1 MEGDATAPMIASV
14 ASVTLSCSLSNQRS
28 SVGRAAPV
36 RISMALTPSR
46 PSLRNCQPSLP
57 RASRSRGLADH
68 GSGGVMSSVG
78 SMNRATRSSISSYR
92 GSESASFAE
101 NLLTSR
107 CVRSLSGPSISDR
120 PSGNGVNDD
129 GSRGSIS
136 KPWRCSSSSRMM
148 IGRRRLFTY
157 DAVETLKPGQI
168 SSDTQAPPTSS
179 RRSSTSTVRPA
190 RARYAAAT
198 RPLWPAP
205 MMITSYGADMREMAM
220 REARAARG
228 PRQGMRTEDR
238 RMLAVEAR
246 ARSPRRECFQAPRA
260 MPILTEPFSRSCGVT
275 SFLKTTD
282 IAPARPTTLPRRFF
296 VSSDVFAEEMEK
308 IFGAR
313 WLCLGRESLIAKP
326 GHYILREVGRES
338 ILILRDTSGTVRAF
352 YNVCRHRGSR
362 LCEAASGA
370 LGQSIRCPYH
380 AWTYALDGRLLGAPS
395 SDTIDD
401 FDATAYPLHAVSV
414 ARWEGFVF
422 INLADRPVPFVEAYE
437 PAIGRFTRFNMPE
450 LMVARAIEYDVRA
463 NWKLILQNY
472 SECYHCAPIHPAL
485 ARHTPPTSGENDL
498 VAGTILGGFMTLNPG

>member
-1 MEGDATAPMIASV
+1 
-14 ASVTLSCSLSNQRS
+14 
-28 SVGRAAPV
+28 
-36 RISMALTPSR
+36 
-46 PSLRNCQPSLP
+46 
-57 RASRSRGLADH
+57 
-68 GSGGVMSSVG
+68 
-78 SMNRATRSSISSYR
+78 
-92 GSESASFAE
+92 
-101 NLLTSR
+101 
-107 CVRSLSGPSISDR
+107 
-120 PSGNGVNDD
+120 
-129 GSRGSIS
+129 
-136 KPWRCSSSSRMM
+136 
-148 IGRRRLFTY
+148 
-157 DAVETLKPGQI
+157 
-168 SSDTQAPPTSS
+168 
-179 RRSSTSTVRPA
+179 
-190 RARYAAAT
+190 
-198 RPLWPAP
+198 
-205 MMITSYGADMREMAM
+205 
-220 REARAARG
+220 
-228 PRQGMRTEDR
+228 
-238 RMLAVEAR
+238 
-246 ARSPRRECFQAPRA
+246 

-313 WLCLGRESLIAKP
+313 WLCVGRESLIAKP
-326 GHYILREVGRES
+326 GDYILREVGRES

-437 PAIGRFTRFNMPE
+437 PAIGRFTRFSMPE
-450 LMVARAIEYDVRA
+450 LMVARTIEYDVRA

-498 VAGTILGGFMTLNPG
+498 VAGPILGGFMTLNPGSESLTMSGSSCGVPVGDLPPEDLHRVYYYTFFPNVLLSLHPDYVMVHTLWPVTVDRTRITCQWLFQPASLASEAFDPDDGVAFWDMTNRQDWHICEQSQLGVQSRKYEPGPYSRRETLAAAVDQEVLRALGMT